1 MTKNL
6 FATILCLLFAQII
19 NAQSNSLLWEVSGNG
34 LSKPSYIY
42 GTMHVSDKIAFHLTD
57 SFFIAI
63 KSADVI
69 ALESNPETWIDNDFG
84 NPDLSNNNNYNLMDN
99 AYYDR
104 SNYTSDFY
112 GSATNIEI
120 PNADTYNGAFADNSW
135 LINGYLYRYDQER
148 TEYEEETY
156 LDLFIFQC
164 GRKLAKDIAAL
175 EGEQEVLKLLLKA
188 YEPDDDEDKV
198 EEEKY
203 LAKQR
208 MIEKFE
214 EEGNSIYEQIDEAYR
229 DGNLEKL
236 DSLELITS
244 PSTKFR
250 YYFIEE
256 RNVNMMRRMDSI
268 LRTGKVVFTGIGAA
282 HLPGKRGAL
291 QLLRDMGYTVKP
303 VKGKISG
310 KSIKEKDKID
320 DIYFTHATGKQFA
333 TDSLFSVIVPG
344 KLYQLGGYKTDQ
356 FYLYPDMA
364 NSAYYSID
372 RIAHFGGTK
381 QMTDETILAD
391 IDKLLFEN
399 VPGDIESKT
408 AIKSNTGYPGY
419 DIISKTKRGN
429 YLRIKIFVSPLETII
444 FKSSGLGEF
453 VLKSKEIQSFFSS
466 IQFAPRSSA
475 QWTTY
480 TPTWGIVSVSTPDNR
495 ITDAIAQNE
504 SIYTAESAVDV
515 QAADANGFYWF
526 TTYLY
531 NDNDFIETDSF
542 ELVRLG
548 TEFAEQ
554 FKKSKYEKV
563 SDTPQNI
570 GAYQSLEST
579 FKGTDDYL
587 HIKTAIKGPYYVV
600 MAAFTPSASK
610 PEQYFNSLAFTD
622 FKYTKTFDTYIDT
635 TLDFVVTTIVPKVDT
650 ILTIDEVQ
658 DASYDYNRNK
668 YKKDDDEEEDLS
680 YLASNK
686 STVFSSETTPE
697 NIFIKQHKYHKF
709 FMKDSV
715 EQFWAKFDSIH
726 VWNSTMRITQKQFVE
741 KAGITTLSFI
751 LTDTGSTRGIY
762 KKYIL
767 KSDVLFQLITCID
780 TIGGPSKFVQTFYD
794 SFTPGD
800 SITGPSIFDRSAA
813 LFFEQ
818 LNSEDSVLR
827 KQAINSASIVD
838 FEDKDAGK
846 IIAFIQSD
854 RYKVLK
860 LSEKEVFISLLSD
873 LEDESIIPF
882 MRQIYLN
889 AGDTSS
895 LQLAVLSGLA
905 EMQTTEALKAFI
917 ELLYIETPLAK
928 KNSSLYWLFE
938 DFHDSLEL
946 AAQLYPQLLDFAAF
960 PEYQT
965 ATYRLL
971 SLIIKNDA
979 TKLNLYADK
988 RKQIIAEANAE
999 LKRNLVGTQEEAAKT
1014 TYGYSYSSNELN
1026 FDDLSDL
1033 TDNDSYILN
1042 SFNGGDYRTSNYN
1055 YSKSSYSNYSSNVY
1069 YEYVYEDSL
1078 FRIRYPWTK
1087 TLQDYYSILLTPYFD
1102 DVAVKKYFDK
1112 IWLCNDAKLK
1122 YRTALTLLASNLS
1135 VPDSVWTNMQK
1146 DRKLRYD
1153 VIKNLQ
1159 KFDATA
1165 KIDTAYGNQ
1174 LQITEGCLYPY
1185 AFSDDEDS
1193 VKFVTKRFVETSQG
1207 AGYIYFYKSKIGRDK
1222 TWNLDCIGLQPEDET
1237 KFEVEPLFVHYG
1249 TVILDDAG
1257 LEKQIDEIIKSIEL
1271 IGRNR
1276 VVIDLEGNNYNYN
1289 YDY

>member
-6 FATILCLLFAQII
+6 TAVLICLLLTNGI
-19 NAQSNSLLWEVSGNG
+19 NAQSNSLLWEISGNG
-34 LSKPSYIY
+34 LTAPSYIY

-63 KSADVI
+63 NSADVI

-84 NPDLSNNNNYNLMDN
+84 NPDMSANNNYNLNDN
-99 AYYDR
+99 SYYDR
-104 SNYTSDFY
+104 NNYSGDFY
-112 GSATNIEI
+112 ADATFIKI
-120 PNADTYNGAFADNSW
+120 PDANTYYGAFADNSR

-164 GRKLAKDIAAL
+164 GRKLAKDVAAL

-214 EEGNSIYEQIDEAYR
+214 AEGNSIYEQIDEAYR

-268 LRTGKVVFTGIGAA
+268 LKTGKVMFTGIGAA

-320 DIYFTHATGKQFA
+320 DIYFTHTTSKQFA

-344 KLYQLGGYKTDQ
+344 KLYQLGGYKTNQ

-364 NSAYYSID
+364 NSAYYSIN
-372 RIAHFGGTK
+372 RIAHYGGVK
-381 QMTDETILAD
+381 QMNSEAILAD

-408 AIKSNTGYPGY
+408 AIKSSTGYLGY

-429 YLRIKIFVSPLETII
+429 YLRIKIFVSPLETIV
-444 FKSSGLGEF
+444 FKTSGLGEF
-453 VLKSKEIQSFFSS
+453 VLKSKEMQSFFSS
-466 IQFAPRSSA
+466 IQFAPQSSTK
-475 QWTTY
+475 WTTY
-480 TPTWGIVSVSTPDNR
+480 EPTWGVVSVSTPDNR
-495 ITDAIAQNE
+495 IADEIVQNE
-504 SIYTAESAVDV
+504 SIYTAETAANV
-515 QAADANGFYWF
+515 QAADENGFYWF
-526 TTYLY
+526 STYLY

-542 ELVRLG
+542 ELTRIG
-548 TEFAEQ
+548 TAFAEQ

-563 SDTPQNI
+563 SDSPQNI
-570 GAYQSLEST
+570 DVYQALESVY
-579 FKGTDDYL
+579 KGTDDYL
-587 HIKTAIKGPYYVV
+587 HIKTAIKGPYYVI
-600 MAAFTPSASK
+600 MAAFTPTANK
-610 PEQYFNSLAFTD
+610 PEQYFNSLKFTD
-622 FKYTKTFDTYIDT
+622 FKYTKSFETYTDT
-635 TLDFVVTTIVPKVDT
+635 TLDFVVTTILPRIDT
-650 ILTIDEVQ
+650 LLTIDEVQ
-658 DASYDYNRNK
+658 NASYDYK
-668 YKKDDDEEEDLS
+668 QYDYKNDDEEEEDIS

-686 STVFSSETTPE
+686 STIFSSETTPE

-709 FMKDSV
+709 FMSDSI

-726 VWNSTMRITQKQFVE
+726 VWNSTMNLTNKQFIE
-741 KAGITTLSFI
+741 KDSITTLSFI

-762 KKYIL
+762 KKYIY
-767 KSDVLFQLITCID
+767 KSDMLFQLITCID
-780 TIGGPSKFVQTFYD
+780 TISGPSRFVQTFYD
-794 SFTPGD
+794 SFMPGD
-800 SITGPSIFDRSAA
+800 SITGPSIFMRTPD
-813 LFFEQ
+813 LFFTQ
-818 LNSEDSVLR
+818 LNSDDSVLN
-827 KQAINSASIVD
+827 KQAINSASIINL
-838 FEDKDAGK
+838 EDDDAERLIK
-846 IIAFIQSD
+846 YIQSD
-854 RYKVLK
+854 KYKLLK
-860 LSEKEVFISLLSD
+860 LLEKVNFIELLSE
-873 LEDESIIPF
+873 LEGESIIPF
-882 MRQIYLN
+882 MKQLYLN
-889 AGDTSS
+889 AGDTSII
-895 LQLAVLSGLA
+895 QLAVLSSLA
-905 EMQTTEALKAFI
+905 EMQTTAATKVFI

-928 KNSSLYWLFE
+928 KNSTLYWLFE
-938 DFHDSLEL
+938 NFQDSLEL
-946 AAQLYPQLLDFAAF
+946 AAQLYPQLLDFSAF

-979 TKLNLYADK
+979 TKLKLYADK
-988 RKQIIAEANAE
+988 SKQIIAEASAE
-999 LKRNLVGTQEEAAKT
+999 LKRNLVGTQEETKNI
-1014 TYGYSYSSNELN
+1014 YGYSSSNNELN

-1033 TDNDSYILN
+1033 TDNDAYILN
-1042 SFNGGDYRTSNYN
+1042 IYNGGDYRTTNYN
-1055 YSKSSYSNYSSNVY
+1055 YSKTSYSYNTY
-1069 YEYVYEDSL
+1069 YEYAYEDSL
-1078 FRIRYPWTK
+1078 FRIRYPWAR

-1102 DVAVKKYFDK
+1102 DIAVKKYYDK
-1112 IWLCNDAKLK
+1112 IWLCNEAKLK
-1122 YRTALTLLASNLS
+1122 YRTALTLLASNIA
-1135 VPDSVWTNMQK
+1135 VPDTVWTNLQK

-1159 KFDATA
+1159 KFDAKS
-1165 KIDTAYGNQ
+1165 KIDSAYGNQ

-1185 AFSDDEDS
+1185 AFADDKDS
-1193 VKFVTKRFVETSQG
+1193 VKFVTKRLVQTSKG
-1207 AGYIYFYKSKIGRDK
+1207 SGYIYFYKSRIGRDK
-1222 TWNLDCIGLQPEDET
+1222 TWNLDCIGLQPEDES
-1237 KFEVEPLFVHYG
+1237 KFEIEPLFVHYG
-1249 TVILDDAG
+1249 TVILDDAD
-1257 LEKQIDEIIKSIEL
+1257 LEKQIDDIIKAIEL

-1276 VVIDLEGNNYNYN
+1276 VVIDLKGNNNNYN